1 MYFYCFTIILLMLFV
16 FCLLCWGE
24 KGFIWLHFHIPV
36 HHLRKSG
43 QGRICLLACF
53 LPYRVQNQP
62 PKDGL
67 THSGLSP
74 PPLITSQ
81 ENALQ
86 LGLTCG
92 GIFSVEAP
100 PCLMTPAYVQLT
112 YIFNV
117 TVFHSFSLLDMM
129 KIMC

>member
-92 GIFSVEAP
+92 GIFSVEVLPMGLQFSSAP
-100 PCLMTPAYVQLT
+100 SVFFLT
-112 YIFNV
+112 L
-117 TVFHSFSLLDMM
+117 SLGSPGSVHDE
-129 KIMC
+129 